1 MAIRH
6 LIVSSA
12 SAFALMAGTA
22 HAQTADPNQPA
33 PPAPATDAAQPAPS
47 APADAASGDEIVI
60 TGIRASLQQAI
71 AIKRQADAVVDAVSA
86 EDIGKFPDK
95 NVAEALQRVTG
106 VSISRDFGEGE
117 RVSVRG
123 TAPNLSLTLL
133 NGHAVATAD
142 WFVLDQLAASRSFNY
157 LMLPAEMVSTLE
169 VYKSP
174 KADIEE
180 GGIGATINVK
190 TRMPLDEKPL
200 TINGSLQGVYSEL
213 ADKVD
218 PNASAMISWHNQDK
232 TFGLLFGAI
241 YQKRHLRRDGV
252 EVLGYTAAP
261 EELGEDLQIPA
272 LVGSVLFKQTRER
285 IGFNA
290 TAQWRPTDTVE
301 MSLTGLYSHMNADNF
316 NQNYMAWFSNMLN
329 NGAVPTNTTVED
341 GTVTSGTFAMI
352 PGVNGAVFDAID
364 RLAHTQT
371 RSLDY
376 NVDFKPDDKW
386 AFHGQIGYT
395 DAEGETEAQPFWETN
410 APTGFTF
417 DLHGVPKIHFTD
429 LDPESADGMTLGWA
443 SYDTIKNTDQEFYA
457 RGDVTRLIEAG
468 PFQSI
473 KAGLKFT
480 NHKRETLHIAGR
492 TGTFYPWNGN
502 DCGGGAPCGLDTVA
516 GSMTPGNFLSDIGG
530 NGVLDSYLQVDKGA
544 LEDLFGTLDFVDW
557 TPTTTARD
565 IRFLN
570 PQASFQIT
578 EKTYGGFVM
587 GNFSGERWRGNL
599 GLRLVHTDQTA
610 DGWLIGDPG
619 GEPNPFGPITPVTF
633 KNSYTDWLPS
643 VNVAFDVRDDMIIRA
658 AAARTVTRPDYASMA
673 PQIELRPTI
682 LTGTGGNP
690 QLDPF
695 RADQFDISFEWYPSR
710 QSLVSVALFYKDI
723 QTYITSATATE
734 VHLVEQNV
742 NPNPAGCTSAGAN
755 LWNCAFQVTRPVNG
769 SGGTN
774 KGAEISWQQPI
785 WGGFGFQA
793 NYTYS
798 DAKKSDG
805 RAVEGNSKHTVN
817 LVGYFE
823 NDLLSARLA
832 YNYRSKYFVNQ
843 DRASA
848 LTADASSSLDAS
860 VSVNVMDNLAV
871 TFDAINLTDE
881 NLKYYGNSKAQPRAI
896 YDNGRQFYFGV
907 RFKY

>member
-6 LIVSSA
+6 WVIASA
-12 SAFALMAGTA
+12 SAAALLTGTA
-22 HAQTADPNQPA
+22 QAQSTEEPPTNA
-33 PPAPATDAAQPAPS
+33 PPSGGVEP
-47 APADAASGDEIVI
+47 APADANSGEDIVV
-60 TGIRASLQQAI
+60 TGIRASLEQAI
-71 AIKRQADAVVDAVSA
+71 NIKRQSDAVVDAISA

-157 LMLPAEMVSTLE
+157 LMLPSELVSTLE
-169 VYKSP
+169 VFKSP

-190 TRMPLDEKPL
+190 TRMPLDLKPF
-200 TINGSLQGVYSEL
+200 TVHASIQGVYSEL
-213 ADKVD
+213 ADKLD
-218 PNASAMISWHNQDK
+218 PNASALVSWRNSDE
-232 TFGLLFGAI
+232 TFGLLVGAI
-241 YQKRHLRRDGV
+241 YQKRHLRRDAV
-252 EVLGYTAAP
+252 EVLGYMDAPAA
-261 EELGEDLQIPA
+261 LGTDLQIPA

-290 TAQWRPTDTVE
+290 TAQWRPSDTLE

-316 NQNYMAWFSNMLN
+316 NQNYMAWFSNMIN
-329 NGAVPTNTTVED
+329 NGAVPTDTTIED
-341 GTVTSGTFAMI
+341 GTVTSGTFALI

-364 RLAHTQT
+364 RLAHTET
-371 RSLDY
+371 RSIDY
-376 NVDFKPDDKW
+376 NIDFRPSEAW

-417 DLHGVPKIHFTD
+417 DLDGVPKINFTD
-429 LDPESADGMTLGWA
+429 LDPNDPTGMTLGWA
-443 SYDTIKNTDQEFYA
+443 SYDTITNTDEEIYA
-457 RGDVTRLIEAG
+457 RGDATYFLDSG
-468 PFQSI
+468 PFKSL

-480 NHKRETLHIAGR
+480 NHKRETIHIAGR

-502 DCGGGAPCGLDTVA
+502 DCGGGVPCSLATVA
-516 GSMTPGNFLSDIGG
+516 GGLTPGNFLSDIDGD
-530 NGVLDSYLQVDKGA
+530 GVLDSFIQVDRNA

-570 PQASFQIT
+570 PQASFKIT

-587 GNFSGERWRGNL
+587 GNFGGDRWRGNL
-599 GLRLVHTDQTA
+599 GLRVVRTDQTA

-643 VNVAFDVRDDMIIRA
+643 INVAFDVTDEIIVRA
-658 AAARTVTRPDYASMA
+658 AAARTVTRPDYAAMA

-695 RADQFDISFEWYPSR
+695 RADQFDLSFEWYPSR

-723 QTYITSATATE
+723 QTYITTATSIE
-734 VHLVEQNV
+734 VHVVEQNV
-742 NPNPAGCTSAGAN
+742 NPNPAGCVAAGAN
-755 LWNCAFQVTRPVNG
+755 LWDCEFQVTRPVNG

-785 WGGFGFQA
+785 WGGFGFLA

-805 RAVEGNSKHTVN
+805 DPVEGNSKHTVN

-848 LTADASSSLDAS
+848 LTADETSSLDAS
-860 VSVNVMDNLAV
+860 VSINVMDKVAL
-871 TFDAINLTDE
+871 TFDAINLTDK

-896 YDNGRQFYFGV
+896 YDNGRQFYFGA
-907 RFKY
+907 RIRY

>member
-6 LIVSSA
+6 WVIASA
-12 SAFALMAGTA
+12 SAAALMTGTA
-22 HAQTADPNQPA
+22 HAQSTEQPSGDA
-33 PPAPATDAAQPAPS
+33 PPPAEAQPLPG
-47 APADAASGDEIVI
+47 DAVSGEDIVV

-71 AIKRQADAVVDAVSA
+71 DIKRQSDAVVDVISA

-157 LMLPAEMVSTLE
+157 LMLPSELVSTLE
-169 VYKSP
+169 VFKSP
-174 KADIEE
+174 KADLEE

-190 TRMPLDEKPL
+190 TRMPLDLKPF
-200 TINGSLQGVYSEL
+200 TVYGSVQGVHSEL

-218 PNASAMISWHNQDK
+218 PNGSALISWHNRDE
-232 TFGLLFGAI
+232 TFGLLVGAI
-241 YQKRHLRRDGV
+241 YQKRHLRRDAV

-261 EELGEDLQIPA
+261 AALGADLQIPA

-290 TAQWRPTDTVE
+290 TAQWRPSDTLE

-316 NQNYMAWFSNMLN
+316 NQNYMAWFSNMIN
-329 NGAVPTNTTVED
+329 NGAVPTDTTIED
-341 GTVTSGTFAMI
+341 GTVTSGTFALL

-364 RLAHTQT
+364 RLAHTET
-371 RSLDY
+371 RSIDY
-376 NVDFKPDDKW
+376 NIDFKPDDAW

-417 DLHGVPKIHFTD
+417 DLHGVPQIHFTD
-429 LDPESADGMTLGWA
+429 LDPNDPAGMTLGWA
-443 SYDTIKNTDQEFYA
+443 SYDTITNTDEEIYA
-457 RGDVTRLIEAG
+457 RGDATYFLDAG
-468 PFQSI
+468 PFKSI

-480 NHKRETLHIAGR
+480 NHKRETIHIAGR

-502 DCGGGAPCGLDTVA
+502 DCGGGVPCSLATVA
-516 GSMTPGNFLSDIGG
+516 GSLTPGNFLSDIDGD
-530 NGVLDSYLQVDKGA
+530 GVLDSFIQVDRGA
-544 LEDLFGTLDFVDW
+544 LEDLFGTLNFVDW
-557 TPTTTARD
+557 TPTTTDRD

-570 PQASFQIT
+570 PQASFKIT
-578 EKTYGGFVM
+578 EKTYGGFAM
-587 GNFSGERWRGNL
+587 GNFGGDRWRGNV
-599 GLRLVHTDQTA
+599 GLRVVRTDQTA

-643 VNVAFDVRDDMIIRA
+643 INVAFDVTNDIVLRA
-658 AAARTVTRPDYASMA
+658 AAARTVTRPDYAAMA

-682 LTGTGGNP
+682 LTGSGGNP

-723 QTYITSATATE
+723 QTYITTATNTE

-742 NPNPAGCTSAGAN
+742 NPTPAGCTAAGTN
-755 LWNCAFQVTRPVNG
+755 LWNCEFQITRPVNG

-774 KGAEISWQQPI
+774 KGAEISWQQPV
-785 WGGFGFQA
+785 WGGFGFLA

-805 RAVEGNSKHTVN
+805 NPVEGNSKHTVN

-823 NDLLSARLA
+823 NELLSARLA

-848 LTADASSSLDAS
+848 LTADETSSLDAS
-860 VSVNVMDNLAV
+860 VSINVHDRVAL
-871 TFDAINLTDE
+871 TFDAINLTDK
-881 NLKYYGNSKAQPRAI
+881 NLKYYGISKAQPRAI
-896 YDNGRQFYFGV
+896 YDNGRQFYFGA
-907 RFKY
+907 RIRY

>member
-6 LIVSSA
+6 FLISSA
-12 SAFALMAGTA
+12 SAMALFAGTA
-22 HAQTADPNQPA
+22 QAQTTDPNRSQTNPPPAGAADP
-33 PPAPATDAAQPAPS
+33 
-47 APADAASGDEIVI
+47 APADAGGNEEIVV
-60 TGIRASLQQAI
+60 TGIRASLQEAI
-71 AIKRQADAVVDAVSA
+71 DIKRQSDAVVDAISA

-157 LMLPAEMVSTLE
+157 LMLPSELVSTLE
-169 VYKSP
+169 VFKSP

-190 TRMPLDEKPL
+190 TRMPLDEKAL
-200 TINGSLQGVYSEL
+200 TVHGSIQAVYSEL

-218 PNASAMISWHNQDK
+218 PNASALLSWHNRDE
-232 TFGLLFGAI
+232 TFGILVGAI
-241 YQKRHLRRDGV
+241 YQKRHLRRDAI

-261 EELGEDLQIPA
+261 ASLGTDLQIPA

-290 TAQWRPTDTVE
+290 TAQWRPNDQLE

-316 NQNYMAWFSNMLN
+316 NQNYMAWFSNMIN

-341 GTVTSGTFAMI
+341 GTVTSGTFALQ

-364 RLAHTQT
+364 RLAHTET

-376 NVDFKPDDKW
+376 NIDFKPSDLW

-417 DLHGVPKIHFTD
+417 DLRGGAPRIHFTD
-429 LDPESADGMTLGWA
+429 LDPNSPAGMTLGWA
-443 SYDTIKNTDQEFYA
+443 SYDTITNNDQEFYA
-457 RGDVTRLIEAG
+457 RGDATHFIDAG
-468 PFQSI
+468 PFKSI

-480 NHKRETLHIAGR
+480 NHQRETVHIAGR
-492 TGTFYPWNGN
+492 TGSFYPWNGN
-502 DCGGGAPCGLDTVA
+502 DCGGGVPCGLATVA
-516 GSMTPGNFLSDIGG
+516 GSTTPGNFLSDI
-530 NGVLDSYLQVDKGA
+530 NGDGILDSYLQVDKGA

-565 IRFLN
+565 TRFLN
-570 PQASFQIT
+570 PQASFEIT

-587 GNFSGERWRGNL
+587 GNFSGDRWRGNV
-599 GLRLVHTDQTA
+599 GLRVVRTNQTA

-643 VNVAFDVRDDMIIRA
+643 INAAFDVADDMIVRV
-658 AAARTVTRPDYASMA
+658 AAARTVTRPDYAAMA

-682 LTGTGGNP
+682 LTGSGGNP

-710 QSLVSVALFYKDI
+710 QSLVSLALFYKDI
-723 QTYITSATATE
+723 QTYITTATATE

-742 NPNPAGCTSAGAN
+742 NPNPAGCTAAGTN
-755 LWNCAFQVTRPVNG
+755 LWNCEFQITRPVNG
-769 SGGTN
+769 AGGTN

-785 WGGFGFQA
+785 WGGFGILA

-805 RAVEGNSKHTVN
+805 RPVEGNSKHTLN

-832 YNYRSKYFVNQ
+832 YNFRSKYFVNQ

-848 LTADASSSLDAS
+848 LTADKSSSLDAS
-860 VSVNVMDNLAV
+860 VSVNVMDKVAL

-881 NLKYYGNSKAQPRAI
+881 NLKFYGISKAQPRAI
-896 YDNGRQFYFGV
+896 YDNGRQFYIGA
-907 RFKY
+907 RFRY

>member
-6 LIVSSA
+6 WVIASA
-12 SAFALMAGTA
+12 SAVALLTGTA
-22 HAQTADPNQPA
+22 HAQTTGQPPSDA
-33 PPAPATDAAQPAPS
+33 PPPTDAQPA
-47 APADAASGDEIVI
+47 ASDEGELIVV

-71 AIKRQADAVVDAVSA
+71 DIKRRSDAVVDAISA

-106 VSISRDFGEGE
+106 VSISREFGEGE

-133 NGHAVATAD
+133 NNHAVATAD

-157 LMLPAEMVSTLE
+157 LMLPAEMVQTLE

-190 TRMPLDEKPL
+190 TRMPLDQKQFAL
-200 TINGSLQGVYSEL
+200 HGTLQGVYSEL

-218 PNASAMISWHNQDK
+218 PNASAMVSWHNDAK
-232 TFGLLFGAI
+232 TFGVLVGAI

-261 EELGEDLQIPA
+261 AVLGADLQIPA
-272 LVGSVLFKQTRER
+272 LVGSTLFQQTRER

-290 TAQWRPTDTVE
+290 TVQWRPSDTLE

-316 NQNYMAWFSNMLN
+316 NQNYMAWFSNMIN
-329 NGAVPTNTTVED
+329 NGAVPTNTTIED
-341 GTVTSGTFAMI
+341 GTVTSGTFALL

-371 RSLDY
+371 RSIDY
-376 NVDFKPDDKW
+376 NIDYTPDSSW

-417 DLHGVPKIHFTD
+417 DLHGVPKINFTN
-429 LDPESADGMTLGWA
+429 LDPTNPAGMTLGWA
-443 SYDTIKNTDQEFYA
+443 SYDTITNTDEEIYA
-457 RGDVTRLIEAG
+457 RGDVTHFIDRG
-468 PFQSI
+468 PFKSI
-473 KAGLKFT
+473 KAGLKYT
-480 NHKRETLHIAGR
+480 KHQRETIHIAGR

-502 DCGGGAPCGLDTVA
+502 DCGGGIPCSLSTVA
-516 GSMTPGNFLSDIGG
+516 GSLTPGNFLGDIGG
-530 NGVLDSYLQVDKGA
+530 SGVLDAYIQVDKQK
-544 LEDLFGTLDFVDW
+544 LEDLFDTLTFVDW

-587 GNFSGERWRGNL
+587 GNFEGDGWRGNI
-599 GLRLVHTDQTA
+599 GLRVVRTDQTA
-610 DGWLIGDPG
+610 NGWLIGDPG

-633 KNSYTDWLPS
+633 NNSYTDWLPS
-643 VNVAFDVRDDMIIRA
+643 ANMAFDVTDDIVIRA
-658 AAARTVTRPDYASMA
+658 AAARTVARPDYAAMA

-690 QLDPF
+690 ALDPF
-695 RADQFDISFEWYPSR
+695 RADQFDLSFEWYPSR

-723 QTYITSATATE
+723 QSYITTATSTE

-742 NPNPAGCTSAGAN
+742 NPNPAGCVAAGTN
-755 LWNCAFQVTRPVNG
+755 LWNCEFQVTRPVNG

-774 KGAEISWQQPI
+774 KGVEVSWQQPI
-785 WGGFGFQA
+785 WGGLGFLA
-793 NYTYS
+793 NYTFS

-848 LTADASSSLDAS
+848 LTADATSSLDAS
-860 VSVNVMDNLAV
+860 VSVNLMDNVAL
-871 TFDAINLTDE
+871 TFDAINLTDK
-881 NLKYYGNSKAQPRAI
+881 NLKYYGNSKSQPRAI
-896 YDNGRQFYFGV
+896 YDNGRQFYFGA
-907 RFKY
+907 RFRY

>member
-6 LIVSSA
+6 WVIASA
-12 SAFALMAGTA
+12 SAVALMTGTA
-22 HAQTADPNQPA
+22 QAQSTEQTNQPSPGA
-33 PPAPATDAAQPAPS
+33 APS
-47 APADAASGDEIVI
+47 DTGNEGQEIVV
-60 TGIRASLQQAI
+60 TGIRASLEQAI
-71 AIKRQADAVVDAVSA
+71 DIKRRADAVVDAISA

-133 NGHAVATAD
+133 NNHAVATAD

-157 LMLPAEMVSTLE
+157 LMLPSELVQTLE

-200 TINGSLQGVYSEL
+200 AVYGSVQGVYSEL

-218 PNASAMISWHNQDK
+218 PNASALISWHNKDE

-252 EVLGYTAAP
+252 EVLGYTTAPAA
-261 EELGEDLQIPA
+261 LGTDLQIPA
-272 LVGSVLFKQTRER
+272 LVGSTLSQQTRER

-290 TAQWRPTDTVE
+290 TAQWRPNDTLE

-316 NQNYMAWFSNMLN
+316 NQNYMAWFSNMIN
-329 NGAVPTNTTVED
+329 NGAVPTDTTIED
-341 GTVTSGTFAMI
+341 GTVTSGTFDLL

-371 RSLDY
+371 RSIDY
-376 NVDFKPDDKW
+376 NIDFKPNDTW
-386 AFHGQIGYT
+386 AFHGQVGYT

-417 DLHGVPKIHFTD
+417 DLHGTPKIHFTD
-429 LDPESADGMTLGWA
+429 LDPNDPAGMALGWA
-443 SYDTIKNTDQEFYA
+443 SYDTITNTDKEYYA
-457 RGDVTRLIEAG
+457 RGDGTYFIDEG
-468 PFQSI
+468 PFKSI

-480 NHKRETLHIAGR
+480 KHERETLHIAGR
-492 TGTFYPWNGN
+492 TGSFYPWNGN
-502 DCGGGAPCGLDTVA
+502 DCGGGVPCSLGTVA
-516 GSMTPGNFLSDIGG
+516 GSLTPGNFLSDFGG
-530 NGVLDSYLQVDKGA
+530 SGILDSYIQVDKGK
-544 LEDLFGTLDFVDW
+544 LEDLFGTLNFVDW

-587 GNFSGERWRGNL
+587 GNFGGDRWRGNL
-599 GLRLVHTDQTA
+599 GLRVVHTDSTA

-633 KNSYTDWLPS
+633 NNSYTDWLPS
-643 VNVAFDVRDDMIIRA
+643 INAAFDVTDDIVLRA
-658 AAARTVTRPDYASMA
+658 AAARTVTRPDYAAMA

-682 LTGTGGNP
+682 LTGSGGNP

-695 RADQFDISFEWYPSR
+695 RADQFDISLEWYPSR
-710 QSLVSVALFYKDI
+710 QSLVSVAFFYKDI
-723 QTYITSATATE
+723 QTYITSATNTE

-742 NPNPAGCTSAGAN
+742 NPNPGGCSSAGTN
-755 LWNCAFQVTRPVNG
+755 LWSCEFQITRPVNG

-785 WGGFGFQA
+785 WGGFGFLA

-805 RAVEGNSKHTVN
+805 NPVEGNSKHTVN

-848 LTADASSSLDAS
+848 LTADKASSLDAS
-860 VSVNVMDNLAV
+860 VSVNVMDNVSL
-871 TFDAINLTDE
+871 TFDAINLTDQ
-881 NLKYYGNSKAQPRAI
+881 NLKYYGNSKTQPRAI
-896 YDNGRQFYFGV
+896 YDNGRQFYFGA
-907 RFKY
+907 RIRY

>member
-1 MAIRH
+1 MAIR
-6 LIVSSA
+6 LRLVESVSA
-12 SAFALMAGTA
+12 IALLAGTA
-22 HAQTADPNQPA
+22 HAQSTNPNEPPTNATQA
-33 PPAPATDAAQPAPS
+33 PPSDNTGGEDQ
-47 APADAASGDEIVI
+47 IVI

-71 AIKRQADAVVDAVSA
+71 NIKRQADAVVDAISA

-157 LMLPAEMVSTLE
+157 LMLPSELVSTLE

-174 KADIEE
+174 RADIEE

-190 TRMPLDEKPL
+190 TRMPLNEKAF
-200 TINGSLQGVYSEL
+200 TAHGSVQAVYSEL
-213 ADKVD
+213 ADKWD
-218 PNASAMISWHNQDK
+218 PNGSALLSWHNSAE
-232 TFGLLFGAI
+232 TFGVLVGAI
-241 YQKRHLRRDGV
+241 YQKRHLRRDAI
-252 EVLGYTAAP
+252 EVLGYTTAP
-261 EELGEDLQIPA
+261 PSLGADLQIPA
-272 LVGSVLFKQTRER
+272 LVGSVLFKQLRER

-290 TAQWRPTDTVE
+290 TVQWRPSDTLE
-301 MSLTGLYSHMNADNF
+301 MSLTGLHSHMNADNF
-316 NQNYMAWFSNMLN
+316 NQNYMAWFSNMIN
-329 NGAVPTNTTVED
+329 NGAVPTNTTIED
-341 GTVTSGTFAMI
+341 GTVTAGTFALL

-376 NVDFKPDDKW
+376 NIDFKPSDSW
-386 AFHGQIGYT
+386 AMHAQLGYT

-417 DLHGVPKIHFTD
+417 DLHGAPQIHFTNI
-429 LDPESADGMTLGWA
+429 DPNDPAGMTLGWA
-443 SYDTIKNTDQEFYA
+443 SYDTITNTDKELYG
-457 RGDVTRLIEAG
+457 RGDVTRFIEAG
-468 PFQSI
+468 PFKSI

-480 NHKRETLHIAGR
+480 RHERETLHIAGR

-502 DCGGGAPCGLDTVA
+502 DCGGGVPCSLATVA
-516 GSMTPGNFLSDIGG
+516 DGLTPGNFLNDIGG
-530 NGVLDSYLQVDKGA
+530 SGVLDSYVQVDQRA
-544 LEDLFGTLDFVDW
+544 LENLFGTLNFVDW

-565 IRFLN
+565 IRFFN

-587 GNFSGERWRGNL
+587 GNFSGDHWRGNL
-599 GLRLVHTDQTA
+599 GMRVVRTDQTA

-619 GEPNPFGPITPVTF
+619 GDPNPFGPITPVTF
-633 KNSYTDWLPS
+633 KHKYTDWLPS
-643 VNVAFDVRDDMIIRA
+643 VNAAFDVTNDIIIRA
-658 AAARTVTRPDYASMA
+658 AAARTVTRPDYAAMA

-682 LTGTGGNP
+682 LTGSGGNP

-695 RADQFDISFEWYPSR
+695 RADQFDVSFEWYPSR

-723 QTYITSATATE
+723 QTYITTATNTE
-734 VHLVEQNV
+734 VHVVESNV

-755 LWNCAFQVTRPVNG
+755 LWSCDFQITRPVNG

-785 WGGFGFQA
+785 WGGFGFLA

-805 RAVEGNSKHTVN
+805 KPVEGNSKHTVN

-823 NDLLSARLA
+823 NKLLSARLA

-848 LTADASSSLDAS
+848 LTAAKASSLDAS
-860 VSVNVMDNLAV
+860 VSVNVMDRVAL
-871 TFDAINLTDE
+871 TFDAINLTDK
-881 NLKYYGNSKAQPRAI
+881 NLKYFGNSPTQPRAI
-896 YDNGRQFYFGV
+896 YDNGRQFYIGA
-907 RFKY
+907 RFRY